1 MTTVEEAKEWLK
13 NNLDEWLVNPEI
25 MPEDCL
31 FLLQADASKR
41 IYEREQAEKLQAVE
55 EVANIGDEL
64 KEQLDADLNEAVLS
78 GDLNETDKAE
88 ANTFAAEKINDT
100 LVAGTKIKYYGIEGK
115 NAILEQYGADFLNAC
130 NLPVDHILKN
140 YVSEIENTA
149 EGIKVTADKATRG
162 LFDSVK
168 EGFSEFAHKF
178 SKDKSEAKKGLG
190 ERVAN
195 GIENAFNSVKTS
207 IGQAFKNA
215 DALVKDTSTKLS
227 EKMKQF
233 GHDAVYKDAVF
244 LPALLS
250 KIHEEQIKY
259 KTQKAE
265 NKAFV
270 NDLMEKGYEK
280 SEAYW
285 ELIKHSV
292 KKDLADKGKA
302 LQACID
308 EFKEMPVFK
317 FPGKVA
323 DSVGIA
329 FKEVRDKA
337 RDSIDKIGEA
347 GKNAWLAAE
356 TRRQEFNEAIAQ
368 KTQKLIDGGT
378 KKWAEAT
385 DKVSMAVASTKL
397 RASLEKD
404 LVTINAKYN
413 KEIASIEASVN
424 KETKESVS
432 NIKKEAVVE
441 LKENRKDTLEIDGKI
456 KAAKEALTAVEKL
469 GNETLIEMSRKEL
482 QALESQREAL
492 IQNKEQIAKTAKAD
506 IETVKETAKEKI
518 GEKVE
523 QVKTYKN
530 DEIDKAIDKL
540 NASKEAQK
548 ARAEIKR
555 ESDTRVAIRKA
566 DPNTKNFVDTVEKAN
581 VVENLS
587 NASRVESK
595 ILSKFN
601 KPKEAVQ
608 KMNEAEQTRQ
618 SYTSILGAMKQG
630 LINLKETFK
639 KEDAE
644 AIAKASSDVKM
655 ATDDLKLDFLDNQ
668 GTFNEYVSKAGYLD
682 DLVKRTNELTKQAE
696 YQREITALREKEGK
710 NAFLGDNGRY
720 AILQK
725 TADENFGKIADVA
738 KEPEMQSASFIDR
751 CNDQTVGIYNLDM
764 SKGDNGYLRVV
775 EGESI
780 KKALMDMAKG
790 MGYSDEALNK
800 VAQLATSLDDK
811 PGYAVEVK
819 AVDNMLN
826 NEPPVLC
833 VSTTS
838 PSMEQVN
845 IIIGQDASEKCA
857 VKRNL
862 NEELTLMACSTI
874 FGKDNDGNA
883 YADLSLVENGVSKD
897 VLVQCNVKGT
907 ADNFVHEAEAA
918 KEQGAGR
925 ENSPLTM
932 DDINKAFG

>member
-1 MTTVEEAKEWLK
+1 MAILKEAQEWCNKHAGEWLSGTIEMPEEYFSLINEEAERKLSEIIAADREWLA
-13 NNLDEWLVNPEI
+13 EI
-25 MPEDCL
+25 TG
-31 FLLQADASKR
+31 KR
-41 IYEREQAEKLQAVE
+41 
-55 EVANIGDEL
+55 GDEL
-64 KEQLDADLNEAVLS
+64 KEHLDAEITNALNSSDLNKADTEAA
-78 GDLNETDKAE
+78 NIFATD
-88 ANTFAAEKINDT
+88 KINDT
-100 LVAGTKIKYYGIEGK
+100 LTAGVTVCYYGLEGK
-115 NAILEQYGADFLNAC
+115 EQIIKTYGVPFFESL
-130 NLPVDHILKN
+130 NLPEDHILKD
-140 YVSEIENTA
+140 YCVKITQTA
-149 EGIKVTADKATRG
+149 NSIQVEADKAHKN
-162 LFDSVK
+162 LINNVK
-168 EGFSEFAHKF
+168 EGLSEFVHKF
-178 SKDKSEAKKGLG
+178 SKDKSEAKQNLG
-190 ERVAN
+190 ERAAN
-195 GIENAFNSVKTS
+195 GIENAFNSIKST

-215 DALVKDTSTKLS
+215 DAIVKETS
-227 EKMKQF
+227 EKLATRARQL

-244 LPALLS
+244 LPAVLA
-250 KIHEEQIKY
+250 KIHEEQAKY
-259 KTQKAE
+259 KEQKAE
-265 NKAFV
+265 VKAFIDDLV
-270 NDLMEKGYEK
+270 NNKGYEK
-280 SEAYW
+280 HEAVW
-285 ELIKHSV
+285 EYLKHDM
-292 KKDLADKGKA
+292 KKNLAETGKEI
-302 LQACID
+302 QARID

-323 DSVGIA
+323 D
-329 FKEVRDKA
+329 KA
-337 RDSIDKIGEA
+337 REIKDNVSKGID
-347 GKNAWLAAE
+347 NAWLAAE
-356 TRRQEFNEAIAQ
+356 IRRQDMNKAFEQ
-368 KTQKLIDGGT
+368 KVAKLIEGGT
-378 KKWAEAT
+378 KRWAQAKEFGKDAT
-385 DKVSMAVASTKL
+385 DKISMAIAAEKMKESL
-397 RASLEKD
+397 RKD
-404 LVTINAKYN
+404 FHEINKKYN
-413 KEIASIEASVN
+413 NDIRSIKRQVAKDVVADIAE
-424 KETKESVS
+424 
-432 NIKKEAVVE
+432 IKKEEFTE
-441 LKENRKDTLEIDGKI
+441 LKENFKNTKEIDDKI

-492 IQNKEQIAKTAKAD
+492 MQNKEQITKTAKAD

-548 ARAEIKR
+548 ARVEIKR
-555 ESDTRVAIRKA
+555 ESDTKVAIRKA
-566 DPNTKNFVDTVEKAN
+566 DPNTKNYVDTVEKAN

-608 KMNEAEQTRQ
+608 KINEAEQTRQ
-618 SYTSILGAMKQG
+618 SYTSIIGAMKQG

-764 SKGDNGYLRVV
+764 SKGDNGYLRIV

-790 MGYSDEALNK
+790 MGYSDEAINK

-811 PGYAVEVK
+811 PGYSVEVK

-833 VSTTS
+833 VSATS
-838 PSMEQVN
+838 PSMEQIN

-862 NEELTLMACSTI
+862 NEEFTLMACSTI
-874 FGKDNDGNA
+874 FGKDNDGHA

-897 VLVQCNVKGT
+897 VLVQGNVKDV
-907 ADNFVHEAEAA
+907 ANNFVHEAEAA
-918 KEQGAGR
+918 KEQGVGK

-932 DDINKAFG
+932 DDINKAFD